1 MSALYDTLRREAGLS
16 EAEAVVLSLE
26 VRDTKDKA
34 RLMRVLTLMLDH
46 LKDDDGTRP
55 ATA

>member
-1 MSALYDTLRREAGLS
+1 MTALFDTLREAGLT

-26 VRDTKDKA
+26 VRDTKDRA

-46 LKDDDGTRP
+46 LKDDDAPP
-55 ATA
+55 ATD